1 MAEIKKGKRMKRLI
15 QKKLKKTKEI
25 LYYILS
31 ALMIGLIVGGIDALF
46 GRVLIAITDFRGRYI
61 QILIWFLP
69 IAGLFI
75 CWMYHHFNET
85 SLKGM
90 TLVLEAAQGKREDI
104 PLALVPLVM
113 ICTWIT
119 HLFGGSAGREGVA
132 VQIGASLSH
141 RFARRF
147 KFPDNGKVLLIAG
160 MAAGFGGLFQTPFAA
175 VFFAMEIV
183 VTGEMLYQAFL
194 PALISAVTASAIS
207 HTFGLEKFEVPL
219 KQSFNMSESKT
230 MFYMVILGVA
240 FGLTGRVFSV
250 LLKRAKAF
258 MGEKLANPYK
268 RIGFVSI
275 PLSVILF
282 VLWNGRYCGL
292 GTNLISQTFT
302 GGEIFIFDWIIK
314 LLLTVITLSIGFQG
328 GEVTPLFSIGASLG
342 FCLGNLFGISSVL
355 CGALGYAAVFGSATN
370 TLIAPFL
377 IGVEV
382 FGTKNTLAFLMVC
395 SIAYIVNGDRCIYGA
410 QESLHNH
417 LS

>member
-1 MAEIKKGKRMKRLI
+1 MESSL
-15 QKKLKKTKEI
+15 LKKPAKRIKGMKETI
-25 LYYILS
+25 FYVIA
-31 ALMIGLIVGGIDALF
+31 ALFLGAVIGCIDALF

-132 VQIGASLSH
+132 VQIGATLSH
-141 RFARRF
+141 WFARRF
-147 KFPDNGKVLLIAG
+147 KFADNRRILLIAG

-175 VFFAMEIV
+175 AFFAIEVI

-194 PALISAVTASAIS
+194 PALISAVTASTVS
-207 HTFGLEKFEVPL
+207 NTLGLEKFEVPF
-219 KQSFNMSESKT
+219 KQSFNLSESKT

-250 LLKRAKAF
+250 LLKKAKQF

-382 FGTKNTLAFLMVC
+382 FGTKNTLAFLIVC

>member
-1 MAEIKKGKRMKRLI
+1 MESSL
-15 QKKLKKTKEI
+15 LKKPAKRIKGMKETI
-25 LYYILS
+25 FYVIA
-31 ALMIGLIVGGIDALF
+31 ALLLGAVIGCIDALF

-132 VQIGASLSH
+132 VQIGATLSH
-141 RFARRF
+141 WFACRF

-175 VFFAMEIV
+175 VFFAMEVV
-183 VTGEMLYQAFL
+183 VTGKMLYQAFL
-194 PALISAVTASAIS
+194 PSLVAAVTASTVS
-207 HTFGLEKFEVPL
+207 NTLGLEKFEVPF
-219 KQSFNMSESKT
+219 KQSFNLSESKT

-250 LLKRAKAF
+250 LLKKSREF
-258 MGEKLANPYK
+258 MAEKFENPYK

-342 FCLGNLFGISSVL
+342 FCLGNLFGISPVL

-370 TLIAPFL
+370 TVIAPFL
-377 IGVEV
+377 IGIEV
-382 FGTKNTLAFLMVC
+382 FGAKNTLAFVMVC
-395 SIAYIVNGDRCIYGA
+395 SIAYIVNGNRSIYGA

>member
-1 MAEIKKGKRMKRLI
+1 MESSL
-15 QKKLKKTKEI
+15 LKKPAKRIKGMKETI
-25 LYYILS
+25 FYVIA
-31 ALMIGLIVGGIDALF
+31 ALFLGAVIGCIDALF
-46 GRVLIAITDFRGRYI
+46 GRVLISITDFRGRYI

-132 VQIGASLSH
+132 VQIGATLSH
-141 RFARRF
+141 WFARRF
-147 KFPDNGKVLLIAG
+147 KFADNRTILLIAG

-175 VFFAMEIV
+175 VFFAMEVV
-183 VTGEMLYQAFL
+183 VTGKMLYQAFL
-194 PALISAVTASAIS
+194 PSLVAAVTAS
-207 HTFGLEKFEVPL
+207 TFSNALGLEKFAVPL
-219 KQSFNMSESKT
+219 KQSFNLSESKT

-250 LLKRAKAF
+250 LLKKAKQF

-382 FGTKNTLAFLMVC
+382 FGTKNTLAFLIVC

>member
-132 VQIGASLSH
+132 VQIGATLSH
-141 RFARRF
+141 WFARRF

-175 VFFAMEIV
+175 VFFAMEVV
-183 VTGEMLYQAFL
+183 VTGAMLYKAFL
-194 PALISAVTASAIS
+194 PAMAAAITASKVS
-207 HTFGLEKFEVPL
+207 NLLGLEKFEVLL
-219 KQSFNMSESKT
+219 KQNFDISDSK
-230 MFYMVILGVA
+230 MLCYLVVFGVV
-240 FGLTGRVFSV
+240 FGLVGRLFSV
-250 LLKRAKAF
+250 LLKKAKQF
-258 MGEKLANPYK
+258 MGDKITNPYK
-268 RIGFVSI
+268 RIGYVSI
-275 PLSVILF
+275 PLAVCLF

-292 GTNLISQTFT
+292 GTNLIAQTFA
-302 GGEIFIFDWIIK
+302 GENIYIFDWFIK
-314 LLLTVITLSIGFQG
+314 LLLTVLTLSIGFQG

-342 FCLGNLFGISSVL
+342 FCLGNLFGISPVVS
-355 CGALGYAAVFGSATN
+355 GALGYVAVFGSATN
-370 TLIAPFL
+370 TVIAPFL

-382 FGTKNTLAFLMVC
+382 FGTENAIAFVLVC
-395 SIAYIVNGDRCIYGA
+395 SLAYIVNGNHCIYGA
-410 QESLHNH
+410 QDRIELT
-417 LS
+417 

>member
-1 MAEIKKGKRMKRLI
+1 MESSL
-15 QKKLKKTKEI
+15 LKKPAKRIKGMKETI
-25 LYYILS
+25 FYVIA
-31 ALMIGLIVGGIDALF
+31 ALFLGAVIGCIDALF

-61 QILIWFLP
+61 QILIWFMP

-132 VQIGASLSH
+132 VQIGATLSH
-141 RFARRF
+141 WFARRF
-147 KFPDNGKVLLIAG
+147 KLPDNGKVLLIAG

-175 VFFAMEIV
+175 VFFAMEVV
-183 VTGEMLYQAFL
+183 VTGKMLYQAFL
-194 PALISAVTASAIS
+194 PSLVAAVTASTVS
-207 HTFGLEKFEVPL
+207 NTLGLEKFEVPF
-219 KQSFNMSESKT
+219 KQSFNLSESKT

-250 LLKRAKAF
+250 LLKKSREF
-258 MGEKLANPYK
+258 MAEKFENPYK

-382 FGTKNTLAFLMVC
+382 FGTKNTLAFLIVC

>member
-1 MAEIKKGKRMKRLI
+1 MESSL
-15 QKKLKKTKEI
+15 LKKPAKRIKGMKETI
-25 LYYILS
+25 FYVIA
-31 ALMIGLIVGGIDALF
+31 ALFLGAVIGCIDALF

-75 CWMYHHFNET
+75 CWMYHHFNEI

-90 TLVLEAAQGKREDI
+90 TLVLETAQGKRENI

-113 ICTWIT
+113 IGTWIT

-132 VQIGASLSH
+132 VQIGATLSH
-141 RFARRF
+141 WFARRF
-147 KFPDNGKVLLIAG
+147 KFKNNGRVLLIAG
-160 MAAGFGGLFQTPFAA
+160 MAAGFGGLFQTPLAA
-175 VFFAMEIV
+175 VFFAMEAVMAGAMIY
-183 VTGEMLYQAFL
+183 EAFL
-194 PALISAVTASAIS
+194 TSLIASFTASAVS
-207 HTFGLEKFEVPL
+207 NALGLEKFEVPL
-219 KQSFNMSESKT
+219 KQSFNPSESKT
-230 MFYMVILGVA
+230 MFYMVILGVV
-240 FGLTGRVFSV
+240 FGLTGRMFSV

-258 MGEKLANPYK
+258 MGEKIANPYK

-382 FGTKNTLAFLMVC
+382 FGTKNTLAFLIVC

>member
-1 MAEIKKGKRMKRLI
+1 MESSL
-15 QKKLKKTKEI
+15 LKKSAKRIKGMKETI
-25 LYYILS
+25 FYVIA
-31 ALMIGLIVGGIDALF
+31 ALFLGAVIGCIDALF

-69 IAGLFI
+69 VAGLFI
-75 CWMYHHFNET
+75 TWMYQHFNET

-90 TLVLEAAQGKREDI
+90 TLVLETAQGKREDI
-104 PLALVPLVM
+104 PLVLVPLVM
-113 ICTWIT
+113 VGTWIT

-132 VQIGASLSH
+132 VQIGATLSH
-141 RFARRF
+141 WFARRF
-147 KFPDNGKVLLIAG
+147 KFADNRRILLIAG

-175 VFFAMEIV
+175 AFFAIEVI

-194 PALISAVTASAIS
+194 PALISAVTASTVS
-207 HTFGLEKFEVPL
+207 NTLGLEKFEVPF
-219 KQSFNMSESKT
+219 KQSFNLSESKT

-250 LLKRAKAF
+250 LLKKAKQF

-275 PLSVILF
+275 PLSIILF

-382 FGTKNTLAFLMVC
+382 FGTKNTLAFLIVC

-417 LS
+417 SS

>member
-15 QKKLKKTKEI
+15 QKKLKKTKEN

-61 QILIWFLP
+61 QILIWAVSRTSV
-69 IAGLFI
+69 I
-75 CWMYHHFNET
+75 HFNEM

-90 TLVLEAAQGKREDI
+90 TLVLETAQGKRADI

-113 ICTWIT
+113 VGTWIT

-132 VQIGASLSH
+132 VQIGATLSH
-141 RFARRF
+141 WFARRF
-147 KFPDNGKVLLIAG
+147 KFADNRTILLIAG
-160 MAAGFGGLFQTPFAA
+160 MAAGFGGLFQTPF
-175 VFFAMEIV
+175 FAMEVV
-183 VTGEMLYQAFL
+183 VTGKMLYQAFL
-194 PALISAVTASAIS
+194 PSLVAAVTAS
-207 HTFGLEKFEVPL
+207 TFSNALGLEKFAVPL
-219 KQSFNMSESKT
+219 KQSFNLSESKT

-250 LLKRAKAF
+250 LLKRAKVF

-275 PLSVILF
+275 PLAIILF
-282 VLWNGRYCGL
+282 AFWNGRYCGL

-302 GGEIFIFDWIIK
+302 GGEIFSFDWIIK

-342 FCLGNLFGISSVL
+342 FCLGNLFGISPVL

-370 TLIAPFL
+370 TVIAPFL
-377 IGVEV
+377 IGIEV
-382 FGTKNTLAFLMVC
+382 FGAKNALAFVLVC

-410 QESLHNH
+410 QGK
-417 LS
+417 LSK